1 VSSREEGETKEAVVS
16 DDPAAVAATERNET
30 EAGDEKGLLTTT
42 KETAQEV
49 TTEFPS
55 VLGNVLSD
63 TEDEIMS
70 NNLPSVDGSDK
81 DADGSEESAEGSDES
96 PEGSEE
102 SADGSEE
109 SADGSDESADGSEE
123 SAEGSDESADGSEES
138 AEGSEE
144 SAEVTFQNE
153 EELSS
158 NFLPTEK
165 VKSETM
171 SANISETNPVA
182 AEPLEPPPSSTDE
195 TMRVDSSQEE
205 EAHHH
210 STLSTTED
218 SGIDE
223 KQSTPAPANQIE
235 GVQGK
240 DAKCYGQLQN
250 QK

>member
-102 SADGSEE
+102 SADGS
-109 SADGSDESADGSEE
+109 DESADGSEE

-138 AEGSEE
+138 ADGSEE
-144 SAEVTFQNE
+144 SAEGTSQNE